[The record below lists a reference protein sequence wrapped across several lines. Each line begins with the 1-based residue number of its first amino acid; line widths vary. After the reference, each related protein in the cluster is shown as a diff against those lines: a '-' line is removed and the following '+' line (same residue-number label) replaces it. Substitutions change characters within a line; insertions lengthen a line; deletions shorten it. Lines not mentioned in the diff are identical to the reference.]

1 MTLEP
6 EQRAEASKMT
16 HRTVLLMAL
25 ISLVLAGLADGQ
37 AALSPRNPTKPGG
50 TLSIQ
55 KNAGQASNANL
66 LSELKEV
73 GQLLVKANH
82 DYQGHRAEALKQV
95 KMAAHALHPHHHNK
109 ANGNSGTGTSNS
121 LRTAPRKSNL
131 QQVQGKQ
138 NAQAEPQTVSDSQLK
153 QAHDK
158 LTGIAGQMGGQSG
171 NARHT
176 KALQHIQAAIK
187 ELETALAIR

>member
-1 MTLEP
+1 
-6 EQRAEASKMT
+6 MT
-16 HRTVLLMAL
+16 HRTLLL
-25 ISLVLAGLADGQ
+25 TSFTSLVLAGLADSQ

-50 TLSIQ
+50 TSLTQ
-55 KNAGQASNANL
+55 KNAGQTSNANL
-66 LSELKEV
+66 LGELKEV
-73 GQLLVKANH
+73 GQLLAKANH

-95 KMAAHALHPHHHNK
+95 KMAAHALHPHHRTK
-109 ANGNSGTGTSNS
+109 ANANTGTGTSNS
-121 LRTAPRKSNL
+121 LQPAPTKTL
-131 QQVQGKQ
+131 VGQPGQAKQ

-158 LTGIAGQMGGQSG
+158 LNGIAGQMGGQSG
-171 NARHT
+171 NVRHT